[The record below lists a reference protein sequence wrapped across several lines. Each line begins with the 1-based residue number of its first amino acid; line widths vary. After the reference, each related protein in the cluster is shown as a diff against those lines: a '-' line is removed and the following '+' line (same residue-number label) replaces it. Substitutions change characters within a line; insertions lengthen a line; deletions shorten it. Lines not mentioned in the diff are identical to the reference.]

1 MDNSGAMWILIAN
14 PTAAQVN
21 PGDTHAFTPLFAA
34 LKERGR
40 HCELVWTKA
49 AGDGERLARKAAAEK
64 AEVVIAVGGDG
75 TLNEVARGVM
85 GTKTAMGIIPEGT
98 VNVLAQ
104 ALGSGLDI
112 KAASANL
119 LDGAPQPFWPG
130 EINGLPFLIVAGI
143 GLDAEVIKATDLRLK
158 KRIGRF
164 AYPFT
169 AVMKYGGLK
178 KPAITGAPLSRPASM
193 IAIGRTPLY
202 AGAYPLMP
210 DADIFGRRFGMFA
223 FHGTRR
229 MQILKALY
237 AIAWRGGKLPLE
249 KIREISRG
257 TGEQFH
263 FETPTP
269 CPFQIDGD
277 VRGEATEFEIGVSKL
292 PLLIWM
298 PKVADAQAGAQV
310 K

>member
-1 MDNSGAMWILIAN
+1 MWILIAN

-49 AGDGERLARKAAAEK
+49 AGDGERLARQAAAEK

-85 GTKTAMGIIPEGT
+85 GTQTAMGIIPEGT
-98 VNVLAQ
+98 VNVLAH

-112 KAASANL
+112 KAATANL
-119 LDGAPQPFWPG
+119 LDGTPRPFWPG

-143 GLDAEVIKATDLRLK
+143 GLDAAVINATNLKLK

-169 AVMKYGGLK
+169 AVMKYGGLQ
-178 KPAITGAPLSRPASM
+178 KPAITGGPLTRPASM

-210 DADIFGRRFGMFA
+210 DAEVFGRRFGLFA

-229 MQILKALY
+229 MQVLRALY
-237 AIAWRGGKLPLE
+237 ALVARGGKLPLE
-249 KIREISRG
+249 RMREISRG
-257 TGEQFH
+257 AGEEFH
-263 FETPTP
+263 FKTETP

-277 VRGEATEFEIGVSKL
+277 YRGTATEFTVKVSQE
-292 PLLIWM
+292 PLQLWM
-298 PKVADAQAGAQV
+298 PAKTAAV
-310 K
+310 

>member
-1 MDNSGAMWILIAN
+1 MDNNGPMWIIIAN
-14 PTAAQVN
+14 PAAAQVN
-21 PGDTHAFTPLFAA
+21 PGDTHAFTPLIEA
-34 LKERGR
+34 LAQRGR
-40 HCELVWTKA
+40 KCEVVWTKA
-49 AGDGERLARKAAAEK
+49 AGDGERLARKAAAEN

-112 KAASANL
+112 KTATASL
-119 LDGAPQPFWPG
+119 LDGAIRPFWPG

-164 AYPFT
+164 AYPAT
-169 AVMKYGGLK
+169 AIMKYGSLK
-178 KPAITGAPLSRPASM
+178 KPAITGAPLTRPASM

-210 DADIFGRRFGMFA
+210 DAEVFGRRFGLFA

-229 MQILKALY
+229 MHVLRALY
-237 AIAWRGGKLPLE
+237 ALVARGGKLPLE
-249 KIREISRG
+249 RMREISRG
-257 TGEQFH
+257 AGEAFH
-263 FETPTP
+263 FKTETP

-277 VRGEATEFEIGVSKL
+277 YRDTATEFKIGVSKEPLQLWL
-292 PLLIWM
+292 PQ
-298 PKVADAQAGAQV
+298 VALANN
-310 K
+310 